1 MGFPPLFSF
10 YLLSAK
16 IIPNPRPSSR
26 SQQSL
31 SAVVIK
37 VSCHPPDLIFLVGI
51 PSTSED
57 AGNPFH
63 LAETSPTQAGAWKG
77 CSLNSRF
84 FRPVVSIPHAFPG
97 AKRSSSA
104 RLLSHLTGRMWSCTC
119 LHFVDTPPPSEFHAV
134 SALIVYSS
142 SPSHSYLTP
151 PPSRAA
157 ALTWG
162 DRWALSNSS
171 CILIWA

>member
-1 MGFPPLFSF
+1 MNPSSLLLILKKSSTNHWAKKNYFGRERQLYDEAKISINVLADGFPPPLFSF

-16 IIPNPRPSSR
+16 IIPNPRRSSR

-63 LAETSPTQAGAWKG
+63 LAETSPAQAGAWKG

-104 RLLSHLTGRMWSCTC
+104 RLLSHLTGRM
-119 LHFVDTPPPSEFHAV
+119 
-134 SALIVYSS
+134 
-142 SPSHSYLTP
+142 
-151 PPSRAA
+151 
-157 ALTWG
+157 
-162 DRWALSNSS
+162 
-171 CILIWA
+171 